1 MTEMP
6 SRCHQRKAPKRRRT
20 PHDEATFKKMFKAM
34 DEPVCLISSD
44 SEGRLCVVK
53 EAKEILDGITQPVIV
68 VSVVGLYRTGKSY
81 LMNRLAGKQTGFAL
95 GSTIESK
102 TKGIWMWC
110 VPHPIK
116 SGHTLVLLD
125 TEGLGDVDKGDE
137 KHDTWIFCL
146 AVLLSSTLVYNSLG
160 VIDNNALE
168 KLHYVTELTENIR
181 VKAQRG
187 AGDDDSA
194 EFMRVF
200 PSFIWSVRDFTL
212 KLEKEGRAITA
223 DEYLERAL
231 ELKAGS
237 SSSLEKFNLPRRC
250 LRHFFAERRCFVFP
264 RPAEDDDLARMEE
277 LSETDLRPRFLQR
290 AEEFCNYVFSSAKPK
305 TLTGGQML
313 TGSALC
319 ILAELYVE
327 AIRSGRI
334 PCLENAVVSL
344 AQIQNERAV
353 KQGLQ
358 VYQSQVELDCLPLDP
373 SELSDIH
380 RKAETA
386 AIDAFISISFNDT
399 EQKAQLKLMEEI
411 QTVYQELC
419 GQNREECSNVCK
431 LELTQVFTPLEEA
444 MNDGS
449 FMHPGGYT
457 EYRDKLQS
465 CTNEY
470 RARTHKQMMSEE
482 VLSEYLKEKDQ
493 FGKNI
498 LLADKHL
505 TKTEQKKEVERLR
518 KDALK
523 LENESLMR
531 KKKLQE
537 QAFQDQQRTYEQNIN
552 QLLERMEKERK
563 TAREDNERVLTA
575 KLREQSALLEKGFK
589 EKADMMNQQ
598 ILRLRGEM
606 NNEDQSKRSVLSKVV
621 SSVGTA
627 ASLFLPGI
635 IPKAAGLV
643 TSFFSRFL

>member
-1 MTEMP
+1 MVVL
-6 SRCHQRKAPKRRRT
+6 CGDDQ
-20 PHDEATFKKMFKAM
+20 MFKAM

-53 EAKEILDGITQPVIV
+53 EAKEILDGITQPVTV

-81 LMNRLAGKQTGFAL
+81 LMNRLAGQQRGFAL

-110 VPHPIK
+110 VPHPTK
-116 SGHTLVLLD
+116 TGHTLVLLD
-125 TEGLGDVDKGDE
+125 TEGLGDVHKGDE

-187 AGDDDSA
+187 DDDDDSA

-200 PSFIWSVRDFTL
+200 PSFVWSVRDFTL
-212 KLEKEGRAITA
+212 RLEKEGKAITA
-223 DEYLERAL
+223 DAYLESAL
-231 ELKAGS
+231 ELKAGCS
-237 SSSLEKFNLPRRC
+237 PNIEKFNLPRRC
-250 LRHFFAERRCFVFP
+250 LRQFFAERRCFVFP
-264 RPAEDDDLARMEE
+264 RPAGDDDLARMEE
-277 LSETDLRPRFLQR
+277 LSEMDLDERFLQR
-290 AEEFCNYVFSSAKPK
+290 AEEFCSYVFSSAKPK
-305 TLTGGQML
+305 TLTGGRML
-313 TGSALC
+313 TGSALSS
-319 ILAELYVE
+319 LAEVYVE

-334 PCLENAVVSL
+334 PCLENAVESL

-353 KQGLQ
+353 EQGLQ
-358 VYQSQVELDCLPLDP
+358 VYQNQIFESVCFPLDP

-386 AIDAFISISFNDT
+386 AINAFISISFNDI

-431 LELTQVFTPLEEA
+431 LELTRVFTPLEEA

-482 VLSEYLKEKDQ
+482 VLHEYLKEKDQ

-498 LLADKHL
+498 LLADQCL
-505 TKTEQKKEVERLR
+505 TEAEQDKEVERL
-518 KDALK
+518 KK
-523 LENESLMR
+523 EVLEQKNKSLEEMNQF
-531 KKKLQE
+531 QE
-537 QAFQDQQRTYEQNIN
+537 QTLQDQKRTYEQHII
-552 QLLERMEKERK
+552 QLLERMEKES
-563 TAREDNERVLTA
+563 ARAKEDNERVLDA
-575 KLREQSALLEKGFK
+575 KLREQSILMEAGFK
-589 EKADMMNQQ
+589 ERAAQMNKE
-598 ILRLRGEM
+598 IESLKGEM
-606 NNEDQSKRSVLSKVV
+606 KNDDESKRSTLSQVV
-621 SSVGTA
+621 DGVGFA

-635 IPKAAGLV
+635 IPKAAGFVASYL
-643 TSFFSRFL
+643 SRFL

>member
-1 MTEMP
+1 MLAWLFDFIKHCTTNSSFQE
-6 SRCHQRKAPKRRRT
+6 R
-20 PHDEATFKKMFKAM
+20 MFKTM

-44 SEGRLCVVK
+44 SEGRLCVMK
-53 EAKEILDGITQPVIV
+53 KAKEILDGITQPVIV

-116 SGHTLVLLD
+116 TGHTLVLLD
-125 TEGLGDVDKGDE
+125 TEGLGDVHKGDE

-168 KLHYVTELTENIR
+168 KLHFVTELTENIQ

-187 AGDDDSA
+187 ADDDDSA

-212 KLEKEGRAITA
+212 KLEKEGKAITA
-223 DEYLERAL
+223 DEYLESAL
-231 ELKAGS
+231 ALK
-237 SSSLEKFNLPRRC
+237 
-250 LRHFFAERRCFVFP
+250 AERRCFVFP
-264 RPAEDDDLARMEE
+264 RPAGDDDLARMEE
-277 LSETDLRPRFLQR
+277 LSETDLRPQFLQR
-290 AEEFCNYVFSSAKPK
+290 AQEFCSYVFSSAKPK
-305 TLTGGQML
+305 TLTGGRML
-313 TGSALC
+313 IGSALC
-319 ILAELYVE
+319 SLAEVYVE

-353 KQGLQ
+353 EQGLQ
-358 VYQSQVELDCLPLDP
+358 VYQSQVFESVCFPLDP
-373 SELSDIH
+373 SVLSDIH

-444 MNDGS
+444 VNDGS

-482 VLSEYLKEKDQ
+482 VLHEYLREKDQ
-493 FGKNI
+493 FVNNI
-498 LLADKHL
+498 LLADQRL
-505 TKTEQKKEVERLR
+505 TEAEQYKEVERL
-518 KDALK
+518 KK
-523 LENESLMR
+523 EVLEQKNKSLEEM
-531 KKKLQE
+531 KQFQE
-537 QAFQDQQRTYEQNIN
+537 QTLQDQKRTYEQHVT
-552 QLLERMEKERK
+552 QLLERMEKES
-563 TAREDNERVLTA
+563 ARAKEDNERVLDA
-575 KLREQSALLEKGFK
+575 KLREQRILMEEGFK
-589 EKADMMNQQ
+589 ERAAQMNVE
-598 ILRLRGEM
+598 IESLKGEM
-606 NNEDQSKRSVLSKVV
+606 KNDDESKRSTLGMVV
-621 SSVGTA
+621 DGVGIA

-635 IPKAAGLV
+635 IPKAAGIAVSYL
-643 TSFFSRFL
+643 SRFLDRKK